1 MLHVRSRSAASPGC
15 RGGGEGEDEGG
26 GDDGSGGDDG
36 CGGCG
41 EGGDDGEG
49 GAKGRDGGGDGGD
62 GAGGECGRGGKRRT
76 ARSAIC
82 RASSETLS
90 AGVRVCEAI

>member
-1 MLHVRSRSAASPGC
+1 MRMLHVRSRSAASPGC

-49 GAKGRDGGGDGGD
+49 GAKGRDGGGDGG
-62 GAGGECGRGGKRRT
+62 ECGRGGKRRT